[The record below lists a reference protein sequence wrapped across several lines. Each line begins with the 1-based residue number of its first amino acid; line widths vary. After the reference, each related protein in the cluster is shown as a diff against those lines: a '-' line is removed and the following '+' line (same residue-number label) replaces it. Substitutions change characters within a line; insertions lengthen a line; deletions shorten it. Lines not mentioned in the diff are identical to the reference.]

1 MVKRRNKRFRCQ
13 CKTKNRQLEND
24 LHIKPTDTHQFLYSA
39 SCHPYHCKKSIP
51 SSQSSRYNRICS
63 DNKKFDKRCKDLQK
77 WLMERDYSERMVRT
91 QYSKQKVNLGIAFL
105 NEGIPELLRVNS
117 LLTSLT
123 IQPFKILEAYWRNFK
138 FCQYQIKSI
147 KTFSLRFL

>member
-117 LLTSLT
+117 LLTLLI
-123 IQPFKILEAYWRNFK
+123 IQRFRMSEAYWRNFK
-138 FCQYQIKSI
+138 FC
-147 KTFSLRFL
+147 